1 MLKALKKIGLIGGTF
16 DPVHNGHL
24 HLAEQAQ
31 YFFDLEKVIF
41 IPAFRSPHK
50 LAIQPESCKH
60 RLAMLALALENRPTF
75 SMNKME
81 IEKQAISFTID
92 TLKALK
98 SQYSDWKLFLIL
110 GADAFQAIDTWKKS
124 SQLFDFCN
132 ILVGTRPGVD
142 IKVSESVKNRL
153 SLIEPLTIDPS
164 PKFGTEP
171 VIIEN
176 TKKGTQVVF
185 FQISPINIS
194 SKDIRRRIA
203 QKEEIKNLLPP
214 SVDNYIIKNQLYRND
229 PLQKWPE

>member
-1 MLKALKKIGLIGGTF
+1 MLKALKKIGFIGGTF

-31 YFFDLEKVIF
+31 DFFDLEKVIF

-81 IEKQAISFTID
+81 IKKQSVSFTID

-124 SQLFDFCN
+124 SQFFDFCN
-132 ILVGTRPGVD
+132 ILVGTRPGTD
-142 IKVSESVKNRL
+142 FKVSESVKNKL
-153 SLIEPLTIDPS
+153 SLTEQITMGPS
-164 PKFGTEP
+164 PKFGKES
-171 VIIEN
+171 VVFKN

-194 SKDIRRRIA
+194 SKDIRQRISR
-203 QKEEIKNLLPP
+203 KEEIKNLLPP
-214 SVDNYIIKNQLYRND
+214 SVDNYIIKNQLYRNNS
-229 PLQKWPE
+229 PPKVA

>member
-31 YFFDLEKVIF
+31 DFFDLEKVIF

-81 IEKQAISFTID
+81 IEKQAVSFTID

-98 SQYSDWKLFLIL
+98 SENPDWSLFLIL
-110 GADAFQAIDTWKKS
+110 GADAFQAIDTWKQS
-124 SQLFDFCN
+124 SQLLNFCN
-132 ILVGTRPGVD
+132 ILVGKRPGAD
-142 IKVSESVKNRL
+142 FKISESVKNKL
-153 SLIEPLTIDPS
+153 SLTKPVTIGPS
-164 PKFGTEP
+164 PKFGTEL
-171 VIIEN
+171 VIFKN
-176 TKKGTQVVF
+176 TKKEAQVVF
-185 FQISPINIS
+185 FQISPLDIS
-194 SKDIRRRIA
+194 SKEIRRRILR
-203 QKEEIKNLLPP
+203 KEEIKNLLPP
-214 SVDNYIIKNQLYRND
+214 PVDHYIIVNRLYRD
-229 PLQKWPE
+229 DSPPKVA